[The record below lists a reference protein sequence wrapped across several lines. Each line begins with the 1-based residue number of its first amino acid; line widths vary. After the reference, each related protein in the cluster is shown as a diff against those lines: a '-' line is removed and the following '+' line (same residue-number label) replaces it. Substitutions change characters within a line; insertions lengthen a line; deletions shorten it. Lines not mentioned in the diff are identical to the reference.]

1 MNRRQHT
8 RHPISISALLHPGK
22 GRSWLCT
29 IRDFCEM
36 GVLLVGAGGSRSLQ
50 ATGSE
55 SRPGDKVDLHFSVP
69 TEFGEKHFR
78 LGAIIARFTSQNMS
92 VGVRF
97 ESPLEPEIF
106 SALMDFAVAS
116 GVVASDPD
124 SDEDFVAGEVP
135 ESLLRDRRIP
145 DEDAKKVRTEL
156 ELRTSEIVST
166 ICTQFFENSAREL
179 LIRARDAGTNAGQMM
194 YFEALDQLEA
204 QNDVI
209 GARFHDEVIGQI
221 KKVSDVKAVLEKRR
235 RQQSGGGDGKSNTKL
250 ALVDTEEF
258 EEWLAVAEVVSKAES
273 RSREALVDI
282 RLQLGL
288 VVKPWGHQ
296 DIMPAGPVVLTWA
309 FHDAIEDLDLRRN
322 VRYELYQVFEG
333 IMLQELPEFYT
344 ALLAYLTDTG
354 IFPSLEEVHVA
365 VARSKMGKGASARAR
380 PGMYEEMESSVREAA
395 MAADGIQ
402 TNRTHNP
409 FESGAGNAEVYK
421 AARELLSLGRSA
433 RKRQGIEPGVDFAPA
448 DAQPEQR
455 YHTSDI
461 LEAMTRVETELGDD
475 AALSD
480 TRLKPRLLQILEN
493 THGGR
498 KAIGEEQYDA
508 LDVMENLVDSMQAD
522 GFLTEGI
529 RDWLKRMEL
538 TLNKVALSDP
548 GFLASNVEQPH
559 SAVQVLNTL
568 ARLGNAKDAR
578 DGIERNV
585 GRKVDELLDRL
596 VKEYDSNPEIFEE
609 ILHELNPLVVQQS
622 KAYQGNVERTVKTS
636 EGHQKLARARRSV
649 VKELEL
655 RLAER
660 NVPDLLLELLNPGWR
675 NLMVHTFLRAGPES
689 NEWADTLNILD
700 QVMAQLTGTTK
711 PGDADYTEPEVLL
724 KRVVEGLNS
733 ISFEPAKRTPLIM
746 AMSAALIGDASG
758 NKQKC
763 DTTFVPAEN
772 VTRVLGLAD
781 ILADENP
788 RPESEDE
795 DVQQSWGQSL
805 DRARRIH
812 VGEWVA
818 TSDNRGRPLILSFA
832 FVGDNYTQ
840 FVLVNRKGVKV
851 LEFNL
856 KELTDQLHDGRIT
869 LLEDFDMP
877 LMERASQRMLQNMH
891 DDLMFQSSHDE
902 LTGLFNRREFER
914 NLEASITRAK
924 SQNKQHVLIYLD
936 LDQFKIVNNTS
947 GHAAGDELLK
957 QVGVAL
963 GELLKDSVECLA
975 RLGGDEFGILI
986 ENVLTQGARQH
997 AQDILQAVRDIKFD
1011 WQGRQYAISA
1021 SMGLVFLDQITD
1033 SVDAVMR
1040 HVDEA
1045 CYMAKEAGRNRI
1057 QEYEIGDARMMQR
1070 HGVMEWVTAL
1080 DKAVDEN
1087 RLILNCQRIAPLHNQ
1102 DPGAAHYEILLTMR
1116 DELGDVIAPNDFILA
1131 AETYNRMIVV
1141 DRWVIEN
1148 TFKWMAEN
1156 RSKVDRF
1163 SGFSINVSGHSV
1175 NDESFS
1181 EFIMEKFSK
1190 YQVPTVKI
1198 TFEVTETAAISNL
1211 ENAVDFMNRMKII
1224 GCKFSLD
1231 DFGTGLS
1238 SYSYLRNLPV
1248 DYVKIDG
1255 VFVKD
1260 LENNPSDY
1268 AVVKSINEIGHYMG
1282 KKTIAEYVEND
1293 AILKLLTEIG
1303 IDYGQGYGIEK
1314 PLLLNDLNP

>member
-1 MNRRQHT
+1 MNRRQYI

-36 GVLLVGAGGSRSLQ
+36 GVLLVGSGGSRSLQ
-50 ATGSE
+50 ATGSQ
-55 SRPGDKVDLHFSVP
+55 SRPGDRIDLHFSVP

-78 LGAIIARFTSQNMS
+78 LGAIISRFNNQNMS
-92 VGVRF
+92 VGVHF

-116 GVVASDPD
+116 GVVASD
-124 SDEDFVAGEVP
+124 SEMDEDSVAGTVP

-145 DEDAKKVRTEL
+145 DEEAKKVRSEL
-156 ELRTSEIVST
+156 EARTSET
-166 ICTQFFENSAREL
+166 IHTISAQFFDISAREL
-179 LIRARDAGTNAGQMM
+179 LIKARDAGTNAGQMM

-204 QNDVI
+204 RADLI
-209 GARFHDEVIGQI
+209 GQRFKDDVIGQI
-221 KKVSDVKAVLEKRR
+221 RKVSDVKAVLEKRR
-235 RQQSGGGDGKSNTKL
+235 RQQSGGGAADKHSKL
-250 ALVDTEEF
+250 SLIDTDEF
-258 EEWLAVAEVVSKAES
+258 EEWLAVAEVVSKSES
-273 RSREALVDI
+273 QNKDALVDI

-309 FHDAIEDLDLRRN
+309 FHDAIENLDLRRN
-322 VRYELYQVFEG
+322 VRYDLYKVFEG
-333 IMLQELPEFYT
+333 IVFRVLPEFYV

-365 VARSKMGKGASARAR
+365 VARSRMGKGASVHAR
-380 PGMYEEMESSVREAA
+380 PGAYENMESSVREVA
-395 MAADGIQ
+395 MAADGIP
-402 TNRTHNP
+402 TNRAYNP
-409 FESGAGNAEVYK
+409 FETSAGNADVYN
-421 AARELLSLGRSA
+421 AARELLSLGRSS
-433 RKRQGIEPGVDFAPA
+433 RKRRGIDEEVNFAPA
-448 DAQPEQR
+448 NAQPEQR
-455 YHTSDI
+455 FHTSDI
-461 LEAMTRVETELGDD
+461 LQAMARVESELGDETS
-475 AALSD
+475 LSD
-480 TRLKPRLLQILEN
+480 IRLKPRLLQILES

-498 KAIGEEQYDA
+498 KAIAEEQYDA
-508 LDVMENLVDSMQAD
+508 LDVMENLVDSIQAD
-522 GFLTEGI
+522 GFLTDGI

-548 GFLASNVEQPH
+548 GFLASNVDEPH
-559 SAVQVLNTL
+559 SAIQVLNTL
-568 ARLGNAKDAR
+568 ARLGNAKDVGV
-578 DGIERNV
+578 GIERNV
-585 GRKVDELLDRL
+585 GRKVDELLERL

-622 KAYQGNVERTVKTS
+622 KAYQGNIERTVKTS

-649 VKELEL
+649 VKELEY
-655 RLAER
+655 RIAEQ
-660 NVPDLLLELLNPGWR
+660 NVPKLLLELLNPGWR

-689 NEWADTLNILD
+689 NEWADSLNIID
-700 QVMAQLTGTTK
+700 QVMAQLVGTSK
-711 PGDADYTEPEVLL
+711 AGDADYTEPEVLL

-746 AMSAALIGDASG
+746 ALSSALIGDASG
-758 NKQKC
+758 KKRKC
-763 DTTFVPAEN
+763 ETTFVSRESITEA
-772 VTRVLGLAD
+772 LGLAE

-788 RPESEDE
+788 TLETDDE
-795 DVQQSWGQSL
+795 DIQQSWSQSL

-818 TSDNRGRPLILSFA
+818 MSDARGRPLILSFA

-851 LEFNL
+851 FGFNL

-877 LMERASQRMLQNMH
+877 LMERASQRMLQSMH

-902 LTGLFNRREFER
+902 LTGLVNRREFER
-914 NLEASITRAK
+914 SLEGSIDRAK
-924 SQNKQHVLIYLD
+924 SQNEQHVLLYLD
-936 LDQFKIVNNTS
+936 LDQFKIINNTS
-947 GHAAGDELLK
+947 GHTAGDELLK
-957 QVGVAL
+957 QVGGVL
-963 GELLKDSVECLA
+963 SDLLCDDAVCIA

-997 AQDILQAVRDIKFD
+997 AQDILNAVHDVKFE
-1011 WQGRQYAISA
+1011 WQERQYAIST
-1021 SMGLVFLDQITD
+1021 SIGLVFLDQITD

-1057 QEYEIGDARMMQR
+1057 QEYEIGDARIMQR

-1080 DKAVDEN
+1080 DKAVKEN
-1087 RLILNCQRIAPLHNQ
+1087 RLILNCQRIAPLHNR

-1116 DELGDVIAPNDFILA
+1116 DELGDIIAPSDFILA

-1148 TFKWMAEN
+1148 TFRWMAEN

-1163 SGFSINVSGHSV
+1163 AGFSINVSGHSI

-1181 EFIMEKFSK
+1181 EFIMENFST
-1190 YQVPTVKI
+1190 YQIPTGKI
-1198 TFEVTETAAISNL
+1198 TFEITETAAISNL
-1211 ENAVDFMNRMKII
+1211 DNAIDFMNRMKII

-1255 VFVKD
+1255 VFVKNMD
-1260 LENNPSDY
+1260 SNPSDY

-1282 KKTIAEYVEND
+1282 KQTIAEYVEND
-1293 AILKLLTEIG
+1293 SILEKLTEIG

-1314 PLLLNDLNP
+1314 PLLLDNLNP

>member
-1 MNRRQHT
+1 VNRRQYI

-36 GVLLVGAGGSRSLQ
+36 GVLLVGTGGSRSLQ
-50 ATGSE
+50 ATGSK
-55 SRPGDKVDLHFSVP
+55 SRPGDRIDLHFSVP

-78 LGAIIARFTSQNMS
+78 LGAIVARFTNQNMS

-124 SDEDFVAGEVP
+124 LDEEAIAGTVP
-135 ESLLRDRRIP
+135 ESLLRDQRIP
-145 DEDAKKVRTEL
+145 DEEAKKIRSEL
-156 ELRTSEIVST
+156 ETRTSEIVHTIST
-166 ICTQFFENSAREL
+166 LFFEICAREL
-179 LIRARDAGTNAGQMM
+179 LVKARDAGTNAGQMM

-204 QNDVI
+204 RSEVI
-209 GARFHDEVIGQI
+209 SQRFRDEVIGQI
-221 KKVSDVKAVLEKRR
+221 RKVSDVKAVLEKRR
-235 RQQSGGGDGKSNTKL
+235 RQQSGGGDVGSGSKL
-250 ALVDTEEF
+250 ALVDTDEF
-258 EEWLAVAEVVSKAES
+258 EEWLAVAEVVSKSES
-273 RSREALVDI
+273 RSKNTLIDI

-296 DIMPAGPVVLTWA
+296 DIMPTGPVVLTWA
-309 FHDAIEDLDLRRN
+309 FHDAIEDMDLRRN
-322 VRYELYQVFEG
+322 VRYELYKVFEE
-333 IMLQELPEFYT
+333 IVLKVLPDFYI

-365 VARSKMGKGASARAR
+365 VARSRMGKGASAHAR
-380 PGMYEEMESSVREAA
+380 PGVYEGMESSVREAA
-395 MAADGIQ
+395 MAADGIP
-402 TNRTHNP
+402 TNRAYNP
-409 FESGAGNAEVYK
+409 FETNAGTADVYK
-421 AARELLSLGRSA
+421 TARELLSLGRSA
-433 RKRQGIEPGVDFAPA
+433 RTQQGHDSGLSFAPA

-455 YHTSDI
+455 YHTTDI
-461 LEAMTRVETELGDD
+461 LQAMARVENELGDD
-475 AALSD
+475 TSLGD
-480 TRLKPRLLQILEN
+480 IRLKPRLLQILEG

-498 KAIGEEQYDA
+498 KAIAEEQYDA
-508 LDVMENLVDSMQAD
+508 LGVMENLVDSIQAD
-522 GFLTEGI
+522 GFLTDGI

-548 GFLASNVEQPH
+548 GFLASNVDEPH

-568 ARLGNAKDAR
+568 ARLGNAKDVGV
-578 DGIERNV
+578 GIDRNV

-609 ILHELNPLVVQQS
+609 ILHELNPLVAQQS

-636 EGHQKLARARRSV
+636 EGHQKLARARRAV

-655 RLAER
+655 RIAEQD
-660 NVPDLLLELLNPGWR
+660 VPNLLLELLNPGWR

-689 NEWADTLNILD
+689 NQWADTLSILD
-700 QVMAQLTGTTK
+700 QVMAQLVGTSQS
-711 PGDADYTEPEVLL
+711 GDVDFTEPEGLL

-746 AMSAALIGDASG
+746 ALSSALIGDASG

-763 DTTFVPAEN
+763 ETTFVSGDGVSEA
-772 VTRVLGLAD
+772 LGLAD

-788 RPESEDE
+788 TTESEDE
-795 DVQQSWGQSL
+795 EIQQSWGQSL

-818 TSDNRGRPLILSFA
+818 MSDTHGRPLILSFA

-851 LEFNL
+851 LGFNL

-902 LTGLFNRREFER
+902 LTGLINRKEFER
-914 NLEASITRAK
+914 NLEASIMRAK
-924 SQNKQHVLIYLD
+924 LQNKQHVLLYLD

-957 QVGVAL
+957 QVGEVL
-963 GELLKDSVECLA
+963 TDLLSDIAVCVA

-997 AQDILQAVRDIKFD
+997 AQDVMNAMRNLKFE
-1011 WQGRQYAISA
+1011 WQERKYTISA
-1021 SMGLVFLDQITD
+1021 SMGLVFLDEITD
-1033 SVDAVMR
+1033 SVDTVMR

-1057 QEYEIGDARMMQR
+1057 QEYEIGDARMMRR

-1087 RLILNCQRIAPLHNQ
+1087 RLILNCQRIAPLHNR

-1116 DELGDVIAPNDFILA
+1116 DELGDIVAPGDFILA

-1148 TFKWMAEN
+1148 TFRWMAEN

-1163 SGFSINVSGHSV
+1163 SGFSINVSGHSI

-1181 EFIMEKFSK
+1181 EFIMENFST
-1190 YQVPTVKI
+1190 YQIPTGKI

-1211 ENAVDFMNRMKII
+1211 ENAIDFMNRMKII

-1248 DYVKIDG
+1248 DYLKIDG

-1260 LENNPSDY
+1260 MDKNPSDY

-1282 KKTIAEYVEND
+1282 KLTIAEYVEND
-1293 AILKLLTEIG
+1293 SILEKLTEIG

-1314 PLLLNDLNP
+1314 PLLLSDLNP